1 MKEPDNDADDVSSCK
16 LPTPQLSNIEET
28 NFGHKCFGDN
38 VGDNLGVGG
47 VDGDGVGLGLGVGL
61 GDVVGVHN
69 INKKIKLA
77 HFCNLAQSSVKMGNF
92 VQQGLALLA
101 VRLLLQEDAFHFPF
115 SLFFRVG
122 ALAGWR
128 ILSFGYFA
136 KSIVTDWRLLASFS
150 SFSPIISLI
159 VHL

>member
-1 MKEPDNDADDVSSCK
+1 MAANALFFSAGV
-16 LPTPQLSNIEET
+16 
-28 NFGHKCFGDN
+28 G
-38 VGDNLGVGG
+38 GDNLGV
-47 VDGDGVGLGLGVGL
+47 DLGL

-92 VQQGLALLA
+92 VRQGLALLA
-101 VRLLLQEDAFHFPF
+101 VRLLLQEDAFHFLCF
-115 SLFFRVG
+115 S
-122 ALAGWR
+122 GWVR
-128 ILSFGYFA
+128 WQGGEILSFGYFA